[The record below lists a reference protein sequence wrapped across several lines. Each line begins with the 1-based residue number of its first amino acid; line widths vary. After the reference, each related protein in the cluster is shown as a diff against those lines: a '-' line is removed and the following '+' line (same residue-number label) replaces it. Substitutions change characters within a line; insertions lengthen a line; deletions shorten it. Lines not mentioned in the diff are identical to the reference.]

1 MPSEIPLN
9 FVEPKDPDETKLFT
23 MDWTDALVSGTTI
36 SSSTW
41 SLPDGL
47 TNVADAIVT
56 GSLKTSIRVSGGTAD
71 VDYRVINTVQIS
83 NSETLQRTGVVSVR
97 SL

>member
-1 MPSEIPLN
+1 MAEYPIN

-36 SSSTW
+36 STSSW

-56 GSLKTSIRVSGGTAD
+56 GSLKTTIRLSGGD
-71 VDYRVINTVQIS
+71 DGVDYRCVNTVVIS
-83 NSETLQRTGVVSVR
+83 NSETLQRTGIVSVR